1 MEPSIIPLVILFC
14 QNFHFSRDHL
24 QYCDPQYTDSH
35 SQSVDLIFDPQ
46 MSAAATCPLHHLP
59 CSQNRGKAKHPSQKT
74 GWQLSS
80 IVSKMCVCGGGVVG
94 DGERRASICW
104 TPTQVQNIFT
114 NINKLIVINR
124 PFFNFENKE
133 TWGLSYKMYSR
144 SNQMLISKWGKIWAR
159 SAQESKVYFIVSC
172 SFLIIK
178 KPPFI

>member
-1 MEPSIIPLVILFC
+1 MGCTGFRIDGSDQYIRSMMEPSIIPLVILFC

-80 IVSKMCVCGGGVVG
+80 IVSKMCVCGGGWWG
-94 DGERRASICW
+94 MEREGLVSAEHPPRCK
-104 TPTQVQNIFT
+104 IFSQILT
-114 NINKLIVINR
+114 N
-124 PFFNFENKE
+124 
-133 TWGLSYKMYSR
+133 
-144 SNQMLISKWGKIWAR
+144 
-159 SAQESKVYFIVSC
+159 
-172 SFLIIK
+172 
-178 KPPFI
+178 